1 MYERRGA
8 AGSSFYLRFKA
19 AIYVHTSSTR
29 AIKGAVAVNRDKVVR
44 GKFRL
49 GENQFPS
56 SREKTMK
63 IVQDIARI
71 NRKMAEK
78 RSRKKN

>member
-1 MYERRGA
+1 M
-8 AGSSFYLRFKA
+8 
-19 AIYVHTSSTR
+19 
-29 AIKGAVAVNRDKVVR
+29 NRDKVVR